1 MTSVWSPWSRSRDA
15 VPLKDL
21 LDRIG
26 CNYEST
32 STQRCVLLGPT
43 HSQPIEIVMG
53 FTTSE

>member
-32 STQRCVLLGPT
+32 STQCVLLGPT